1 MTNIIDK
8 SYLFPEFKDT
18 GEVKTAHISP
28 DGKYRYSLER
38 DWSGCRR
45 YSRPYMLFIGINPS
59 TADAEA
65 DDATIRKCRGFA
77 KLAGFERF
85 FMGNLYA
92 YRTTDWKKLLSLS
105 QDERI
110 GILADRTLFNLA
122 SRAEMV
128 VAAWGNLH
136 DKDGL
141 CVQRAAFVE
150 SELRKRGQLYVL
162 GLTREDYPVHPSR
175 FRYGLSV
182 LWEIT
187 VSNVI

>member
-1 MTNIIDK
+1 MDK
-8 SYLFPEFKDT
+8 SYLFSELENPEEF
-18 GEVKTAHISP
+18 KTAHISS

-45 YSRPYMLFIGINPS
+45 YSCPYMLFIGINPS

-105 QDERI
+105 QDERE

-122 SRAEMV
+122 SRSKMV
-128 VAAWGNLH
+128 VAAWGNLY

-141 CVQRAAFVE
+141 CMERAAFVE
-150 SELRKRGQLYVL
+150 SELRKKGPLYVL
-162 GLTREDYPVHPSR
+162 GLTREGYPVHPSR
-175 FRYGLSV
+175 FRYGPPV
-182 LWEIT
+182 LWKK
-187 VSNVI
+187 